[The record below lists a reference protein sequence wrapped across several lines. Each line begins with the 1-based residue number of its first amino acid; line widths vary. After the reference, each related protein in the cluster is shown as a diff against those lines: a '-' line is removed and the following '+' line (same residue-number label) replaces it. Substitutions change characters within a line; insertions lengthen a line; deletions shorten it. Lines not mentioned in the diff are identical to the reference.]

1 MTELYPSDA
10 DLNALSGL
18 GDAEQ
23 DVLYVPIGQSPYH
36 THFYRMLYRLL
47 DVARRAGDLRVFKDG
62 QATFGVRAGAFLDGD
77 AVRQVAESTDNTLT
91 DEATNSIYLTADG
104 TLTVSTT
111 GLPDPSTTPHIPL
124 AEIAV
129 TGGAY
134 DHADITDLRGRALF
148 AVQAGLSP
156 AVAAELTE
164 RVLGVEISAGAE
176 AADVRRI
183 TVQLTDAAG
192 NNLADRAAVRVW
204 VSASDFGGPSSTGH
218 TVALV
223 TGTSLTTILSNA
235 DYRLLTD
242 ATGAIELDVTAAGAG
257 SLYVMAEVGGRVV
270 SSGELT
276 WSA

>member
-1 MTELYPSDA
+1 MTELYPADA
-10 DLNALSGL
+10 DLNALSGQS
-18 GDAEQ
+18 DPEQ

-36 THFYRMLYRLL
+36 THFYKMLYRLL

-62 QATFGVRAGAFLDGD
+62 DLTFGVRAGAFQDGD
-77 AVRQVAESTDNTLT
+77 IVREISESTGQALT

-129 TGGAY
+129 TGGTY
-134 DHADITDLRGRALF
+134 DHADITDLRGRALL

-156 AVAAELTE
+156 AVAAVLTG
-164 RVLGVEISAGAE
+164 RAIGASISAGAE
-176 AADVRRI
+176 SGDTRRV

-192 NNLADRAAVRVW
+192 ANLASRAAMRVW
-204 VSASDFGGPSSTGH
+204 ISASEFGSPSSTGH
-218 TVALV
+218 TVAV
-223 TGTSLTTILSNA
+223 ATGTSLTTVLSNA

-242 ATGAIELDVTAAGAG
+242 AAGVIELDITAAGAP
-257 SLYVMAEVGGRVV
+257 SRYVMVEVGGHVV